1 MSSGVFGKILLA
13 ALAAALTCQLI
24 RGKTPSVALLV
35 SVSGILVLF
44 GLLFPGLRAIW
55 QQFQQLLQQSGLD
68 SGLFSPL
75 LKVLAVTQVTRI
87 SAELCRDAGERALA
101 AKLELCGGTAS
112 LLCLL
117 PLAKQALTMLG
128 AVGS

>member
-1 MSSGVFGKILLA
+1 MSSGMFGKILLA
-13 ALAAALTCQLI
+13 ALAAALTGQLL
-24 RGKTPSVALLV
+24 RGKTPAVALLV

-68 SGLFSPL
+68 FGLFSPL

>member
-1 MSSGVFGKILLA
+1 MFGKILLVTA
-13 ALAAALTCQLI
+13 VAALTAQLI
-24 RGKTPSVALLV
+24 RGKTPAVALLV
-35 SVSGILVLF
+35 SVSGLLVLF
-44 GLLFPGLRAIW
+44 GLLFPGLRALW
-55 QQFQQLLQQSGLD
+55 QEFQQLLTQTGLD
-68 SGLFSPL
+68 AGLFLPL

-117 PLAKQALTMLG
+117 PLAKQALTMMGALG
-128 AVGS
+128 T

>member
-24 RGKTPSVALLV
+24 RGKTPAVALLV

-44 GLLFPGLRAIW
+44 GLLFPSLRAIW

-68 SGLFSPL
+68 SGLFLPL

>member
-1 MSSGVFGKILLA
+1 VFGKILLA

-24 RGKTPSVALLV
+24 RGKTPAVALLV

-87 SAELCRDAGERALA
+87 SAELCRDAGERALGVQVELAGAVA
-101 AKLELCGGTAS
+101 A
-112 LLCLL
+112 LLCAL
-117 PLAKQALTMLG
+117 PLAKRVLELITG
-128 AVGS
+128 AAV